1 MDGDKSHKGKAKMT
15 ERPTRGGKSIPSSAR
30 RLDMDDEDDTPRHT
44 RLRGI
49 DLSTRRRRGAATE
62 QVRRGPIVDQPDIHG
77 SEGATDFGDRELD
90 SDSVEDYLDVVAQVL
105 RQSAAA
111 REREGEDIDEQPT
124 QRIGGR
130 FATTGTSKRSKASED
145 ESWLVSGPVNGGPV
159 DGSVIPSFL
168 GHVASRMLGGEL
180 RSFLTCYNRST
191 ACRDLWVWFSGAS
204 PELKEMIEKTGLS
217 HLPHIMFRNLDT
229 PLLTTFVE

>member
-1 MDGDKSHKGKAKMT
+1 MDGDKSRKGKAKMT
-15 ERPTRGGKSIPSSAR
+15 ERPTRGGKPIPSSAR

-49 DLSTRRRRGAATE
+49 DISDRRRKGAATD
-62 QVRRGPIVDQPDIHG
+62 QLRRGPIVDQPDIHG
-77 SEGATDFGDRELD
+77 SEGATDFGDREPD

-111 REREGEDIDEQPT
+111 RDRKVEDSDEQPTPGRQPT
-124 QRIGGR
+124 QRIGG
-130 FATTGTSKRSKASED
+130 TSKRPKASED
-145 ESWLVSGPVNGGPV
+145 ESWLVSGPVDGGPV

-180 RSFLTCYNRST
+180 GSFLTCYNRST
-191 ACRDLWVWFSGAS
+191 ACQDLCQ
-204 PELKEMIEKTGLS
+204 
-217 HLPHIMFRNLDT
+217 
-229 PLLTTFVE
+229 